1 MWTSNFAGDLK
12 LNHTFWEVSSQ
23 ILRVTQKWADIITD
37 RVWNDQGQ
45 VWRCRHLASIHGI
58 YSRISNGFSSDSQK
72 GHQDWWRW
80 EKHGGLK
87 GSAYMAAPL
96 ANSLSE
102 IQHLNQSKA
111 VQQSVQF
118 PAEGGTSQCCSCSY
132 ISRGENV
139 KVPRVLPSWTYNSQS
154 PECSSARLRGTSADP
169 SCRQL
174 LL

>member
-1 MWTSNFAGDLK
+1 MTLQTLGQHSWNPQQNQQRFQLRQSERSSRLMTVRKTRRFKGFCVHGRSFGDA
-12 LNHTFWEVSSQ
+12 E
-23 ILRVTQKWADIITD
+23 
-37 RVWNDQGQ
+37 
-45 VWRCRHLASIHGI
+45 
-58 YSRISNGFSSDSQK
+58 
-72 GHQDWWRW
+72 
-80 EKHGGLK
+80 
-87 GSAYMAAPL
+87 